1 MKHLRSIPRGQH
13 LTGHCG
19 DRHRRVREPYM
30 IHDTYCT
37 EKKRLITAAAPHSV
51 SPAQR
56 RRAGGQLVAVK
67 NPPVLISFI
76 ARRFEEIVQPSQFR
90 QARASH
96 PELARGILPP
106 RLFARPLPVLLQLTD
121 DLPQRLEVPD
131 LIVYSGVAVH
141 IAEPS
146 LPFLD
151 ISRRA
156 GPHRVASIIGAHSI
170 AKRLHDLLLHD
181 RR

>member
-1 MKHLRSIPRGQH
+1 M
-13 LTGHCG
+13 
-19 DRHRRVREPYM
+19 
-30 IHDTYCT
+30 
-37 EKKRLITAAAPHSV
+37 
-51 SPAQR
+51 
-56 RRAGGQLVAVK
+56 
-67 NPPVLISFI
+67 LISFI

-121 DLPQRLEVPD
+121 DQPQRLEVPD
-131 LIVYSGVAVH
+131 LIVYSGVAGH

-146 LPFLD
+146 LPFWD

-170 AKRLHDLLLHD
+170 AKRLHGLLLHD